1 MRYLS
6 QEIRPLLERK
16 DLLGLVLVDGEGMV
30 LDAEG
35 ELYPPEQLAA
45 LFSPLHKMLDNVQ
58 RNINVEGI
66 EEISIRTLNPRMR
79 IIVQAFSVHQSPYLL
94 IALYPITTFYRQ
106 VTSDIIRIVKDCI
119 RKLTPHPS
127 DGAGPPAPKKTVP
140 GEP

>member
-6 QEIRPLLERK
+6 QEIRPLLERNEI
-16 DLLGLVLVDGEGMV
+16 LGLVLVDGEGMV

-35 ELYPPEQLAA
+35 GLYPPEHLAA
-45 LFSPLHKMLDNVQ
+45 LFSPLYRMLDDIQ
-58 RNINVEGI
+58 HNINVEGI

-79 IIVQAFSVHQSPYLL
+79 IIVQGFSVQQSPYLI

-119 RKLTPHPS
+119 RRLTPHPA
-127 DGAGPPAPKKTVP
+127 DGGDPSASGSTGP

>member
-45 LFSPLHKMLDNVQ
+45 LFSPLHRMLDGI
-58 RNINVEGI
+58 RGNIRVRGI
-66 EEISIRTLNPRMR
+66 EEISIRTLDPRMR
-79 IIVQAFSVHQSPYLL
+79 IIVQAFSVQQSPYLL

-127 DGAGPPAPKKTVP
+127 DADPPARKKP
-140 GEP
+140 LSGEP